1 MGKLALEG
9 FWLLGGFTVV
19 YLVGVFTAQWAKD
32 KLNGVPASL
41 RSALNATEASALKQM
56 HSAKEQ
62 VVANTATL
70 LGGKAD
76 YQRAPVA
83 VPDPAVNPAP
93 AVAQAA
99 PAATT

>member
-70 LGGKAD
+70 LGG
-76 YQRAPVA
+76 RVA